1 MVVAVAGAVI
11 VAQPAHAGAVP
22 VDGYVWGNQPGNPDY
37 FVATGYEHNSAGG
50 AIRITR
56 LGAGSYRVR
65 FYGMAGVGGVA
76 HASAYGNNFL
86 CTVSNY
92 FPSGAD
98 QLVYVR
104 CFTTAGMAVDSRFVA
119 NFTNR
124 PAAGSFG
131 YLWSDDPTPPLA
143 GHTPAIYYDST
154 GDPVVVYR
162 AAVGVYQVQLG
173 SYEQDSAGLWATGVF
188 RATPF
193 GSSPKH
199 CQPWDPAFAID
210 PTMIEVHCYDDTGS
224 AVDSRFMLTYA
235 RKVTMLGL
243 PDPRASASLDT
254 FTPVL
259 EGWTNT
265 AGGAPTFSMI
275 GTNSYQIDFPN
286 ADVPRGHAIATVMG
300 TPPMFCNIQAWWP
313 TLGWEHV
320 LISCFDGNNGDPNPA
335 ALVNVGFIA

>member
-1 MVVAVAGAVI
+1 MLAAAAALLAPQS
-11 VAQPAHAGAVP
+11 AQAAPVP

-56 LGAGSYRVR
+56 LGVGSYRVR
-65 FYGMAGVGGVA
+65 FYGMAGAGGVA

-86 CTVSNY
+86 CTISNY
-92 FPSGAD
+92 LPSGAD

-104 CFTTAGMAVDSRFVA
+104 CFTTGGVAVDSRFVA

-131 YLWSDDPTPPLA
+131 YLWSDDPTPPVA
-143 GHTPAIYYDST
+143 GHVPAIAYDST
-154 GDPVVVYR
+154 GDQVLVFQ
-162 AAVGVYQVQLG
+162 AAVGVYQVHLG
-173 SYEQDSAGLWATGVF
+173 AYAQDSAGLWATGVL

-193 GSSPKH
+193 TSSARH
-199 CQPWDPAFAID
+199 CQVWDPAFAID
-210 PTMIEVHCYDDTGS
+210 PTLIEVHCYDDTGS
-224 AVDSRFMLTYA
+224 AVDSRFTLTYA

-243 PDPRASASLDT
+243 AQARASATLDT
-254 FTPVL
+254 FTPAL

-265 AGGAPTFSMI
+265 AGGAPTFSI
-275 GTNSYQIDFPN
+275 VGEGSYQIDFPN
-286 ADVPRGHAIATVMG
+286 ADVPKGHAFASVMG
-300 TPPMFCNIQAWWP
+300 TPPMFCTIQSWWSTP
-313 TLGWEHV
+313 GWEH
-320 LISCFDGNNGDPNPA
+320 LLLNCYDGNNGDPNPA